1 MRRHQLQLNSFR
13 EQFEMIYIH
22 FFIVVVVVVV
32 SALDVA
38 IVIFPFLPGCN
49 QFSF

>member
-1 MRRHQLQLNSFR
+1 
-13 EQFEMIYIH
+13 MIYIH
-22 FFIVVVVVVV
+22 FFIVVVVVVVVV